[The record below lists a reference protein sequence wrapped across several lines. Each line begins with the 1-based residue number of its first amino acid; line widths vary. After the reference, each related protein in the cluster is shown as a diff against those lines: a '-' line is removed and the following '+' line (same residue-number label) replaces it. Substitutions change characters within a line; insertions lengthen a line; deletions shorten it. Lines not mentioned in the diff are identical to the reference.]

1 MSAWPR
7 SLFGRVALV
16 VLAGLAL
23 AHGLTFWALLR
34 ERGEFSQEMMLAYL
48 GRDVG
53 SAVAILERVPP
64 AERPAWLPR
73 LARRNYS
80 YALGPAPGDATPAND
95 ALSQR
100 LARSVADEV
109 GAARVDP
116 MLRGAAPGDP
126 GRLYLPLRLSDG
138 TPLTLQLLPPG
149 IMISGTAVL
158 LLLLQLALLAAAT
171 WWGVRLAVRPLG
183 RLARAADALRPGMH
197 GPPLDEQGPRE
208 LSQAA
213 RAFNAMQQRID
224 AHLAERQRLLAAISH
239 DLQTPITRMRL
250 RLEQL
255 EGGDPRDK
263 LLADL
268 DGMQAL
274 VEEGLAYARTAQ
286 AAQEPPRAI
295 DLNALL
301 DGLVCDA
308 LDAGHRAELQG
319 QYAAPLVTRVQAL
332 RRTLNN
338 LLDNALKFGGAAE
351 LVVGGGP
358 DQVHIL
364 VRDRGPGIPADELDK
379 VLQPFY
385 RLETSRSRDTGG
397 TGLGLAIAHELA
409 GALGGRLSL
418 SNRPGGGLEARLSL
432 PAALAGAAAAA
443 GANSP
448 APAVLP
454 AWPPTQSRA
463 GEEAEASASATA
475 LRASR

>member
-1 MSAWPR
+1 MTAWPR

-16 VLAGLAL
+16 VFAGLAL
-23 AHGLTFWALLR
+23 AHALTFWALLR
-34 ERGEFSQEMMLAYL
+34 ERGELSQDMMQAYL
-48 GRDVG
+48 GRDVA

-64 AERPAWLPR
+64 AERAAWLPR

-80 YALGPAPGDATPAND
+80 YALGPAPNALPAND
-95 ALSQR
+95 ALAQR

-109 GAARVDP
+109 GAAQVDA
-116 MLRGAAPGDP
+116 MLRSAAPDTAAT
-126 GRLYLPLRLSDG
+126 LYLPLRLSDG
-138 TPLTLQLLPPG
+138 TLLTLQLLPPG
-149 IMISGTAVL
+149 TMISATAVL

-183 RLARAADALRPGMH
+183 RLARAADALTPGRR
-197 GPPLDEQGPRE
+197 GAALDEQGPRE
-208 LSQAA
+208 VTQAA

-255 EGGDPRDK
+255 KDGDPRDR
-263 LLADL
+263 LLGDL

-308 LDAGHRAELQG
+308 VDAGHQAELLG
-319 QYAAPLVTRVQAL
+319 LYAAPLVTRVQAL
-332 RRTLNN
+332 RRTLTN

-351 LVVGGGP
+351 LEVTATSSE
-358 DQVHIL
+358 VHIA
-364 VRDRGPGIPADELDK
+364 VRDRGPGIPAQELDR
-379 VLQPFY
+379 VMQPFL
-385 RLETSRSRDTGG
+385 RLESSRSRDTGG
-397 TGLGLAIAHELA
+397 TGLGL
-409 GALGGRLSL
+409 
-418 SNRPGGGLEARLSL
+418 
-432 PAALAGAAAAA
+432 
-443 GANSP
+443 
-448 APAVLP
+448 
-454 AWPPTQSRA
+454 
-463 GEEAEASASATA
+463 
-475 LRASR
+475 